1 MNIWVTVMIWAVA
14 GIFST
19 SFRLLSTTRT
29 QQASEVFIIVIYS
42 FLVYIE
48 QSLPAKGTPSLIF
61 RRRMRRL
68 RAAVRRGL
76 GSAGRDE

>member
-1 MNIWVTVMIWAVA
+1 VA

-42 FLVYIE
+42 FLVSIE
-48 QSLPAKGTPSLIF
+48 QSLPAKGTTITDFSQTNAATARCCAARF
-61 RRRMRRL
+61 RVSR
-68 RAAVRRGL
+68 
-76 GSAGRDE
+76 